1 MTALIWDLDGTLLDS
16 YKIIVPSTLKTL
28 REAGVE
34 AEETETYRYLIANS
48 VKTLL
53 ENTGR
58 ERGLDGDELWRR
70 YQEIS
75 TARDGEV
82 ALMDGAAEALREL
95 RALGVRNFV
104 YTHKGPT
111 GVSVLERLGIGAYFE
126 YVLTAG
132 AGLPRK
138 PAPDGIEWIVRRFNL
153 DKRRTFYIGDRR
165 IDVECAENS
174 GVRCILYLPESSVGA
189 PTGREWRVVRDLRQI
204 PDIIKSEQ
212 EKG

>member
-16 YKIIVPSTLKTL
+16 YKIIVLSTLETL

-34 AEETETYRYLIANS
+34 AKEAETYRYLIANS
-48 VKTLL
+48 VKDLL
-53 ENTGR
+53 ERTGR
-58 ERGLDGDELWRR
+58 ERGLDGDKLWRR
-70 YQEIS
+70 YQELS

-82 ALMDGAAEALREL
+82 TLMDGAAEALFKL
-95 RALGVRNFV
+95 SALGVRNFV
-104 YTHKGPT
+104 YTHKGRT
-111 GVSVLERLGIGAYFE
+111 GAKVLERLGIGEYFE
-126 YVLTAG
+126 YVLSAE

-138 PAPDGIEWIVRRFNL
+138 PAPDGIEWIVRRFGL

-212 EKG
+212 QKG